1 VALPDGSSI
10 VMPRVWTGR
19 ITDLMFE
26 GGLALAL
33 MHSSASLGDLS
44 LAHQRGLA
52 VAGRARGERDDV
64 AINRVFY
71 RLEPHLMR
79 RYSALAFDNIRR
91 TPLSFAAACVFRATR
106 LFIVSGSTDVHTAQ
120 QFDKSRRIYAPA
132 TMAAAFGSLAY
143 ITRRLPAGTTSTSKL
158 SALKH
163 RVRNHADFSRRRR
176 HVRTVGE
183 EKLCDQNWKTAMKP
197 TPSVAITKMSGRRP
211 VWSERRSSQGRVSS
225 QDDPM

>member
-1 VALPDGSSI
+1 MALPDGSSI

-120 QFDKSRRIYAPA
+120 QFDKSRRIYALA
-132 TMAAAFGSLAY
+132 TIASIASLVLFAVGAIAAW
-143 ITRRLPAGTTSTSKL
+143 
-158 SALKH
+158 
-163 RVRNHADFSRRRR
+163 RRR
-176 HVRTVGE
+176 HDVALPLLLVAYLPATISPFLTNMRYSITVQPLMFVFIAVALE
-183 EKLCDQNWKTAMKP
+183 RLLAHAP
-197 TPSVAITKMSGRRP
+197 TPVSAG
-211 VWSERRSSQGRVSS
+211 SQPISTNPHR
-225 QDDPM
+225 